1 MTRSGPMARLPLSA
15 DAATARPLS
24 APVLPTSLL
33 PTPLIADPFSGEIAI
48 DILLLPGFHLGDLSA
63 LTDVFQRA
71 NATAP
76 IAGQKQVQIRRRFRW
91 RLIAPDRAPIAS
103 SCGCHVTPAAGTD
116 LQPDPSR
123 DPARDPW
130 LNIWPGAANTL
141 LLAGHEIPSEQDRE
155 RLTGLTFWLRH
166 RQRCGGR
173 IVAIGAAT
181 LLLAQAGLMDGRKAA
196 APWQCIDA
204 WQEMHKDVRF
214 DDRLFVQDDRI
225 TTCCGNG
232 AALDFALHCVAR
244 LIGSDRARHIADQ
257 LNYARPR
264 DGAETQRPWRF
275 AALGIEHPGFIKAL
289 TLMHREIEQPLGTA
303 DIAAATG
310 LGLRQ
315 LQRLFQRH
323 YGVTPSEYYLQCR
336 LDRAR
341 SLLCQTSMKVTE
353 IAVATG
359 FVSMSHF
366 SRCYRARFGAAPR
379 TDRQNTDR
387 QQTARPETYRLT
399 TSRVEPGVPRTRT
412 EKTRAGRLPQASL
425 LAVAPTYPS

>member
-15 DAATARPLS
+15 DPAMARH
-24 APVLPTSLL
+24 APTSPLPTSMP

-63 LTDVFQRA
+63 LADVFQRA
-71 NATAP
+71 NAAAP
-76 IAGQKQVQIRRRFRW
+76 IPGPRQDQIRRRFRW
-91 RLIAPDRAPIAS
+91 RLIAPDRAPVAS
-103 SCGCHVTPAAGTD
+103 SCGCHVTPAAGID
-116 LQPDPSR
+116 PQPDPS
-123 DPARDPW
+123 RDPW

-141 LLAGHEIPSEQDRE
+141 LLAGHEIPPEQDRE
-155 RLTGLTFWLRH
+155 RLTGFTFWLRH

-173 IVAIGAAT
+173 IVAVGAAT
-181 LLLAQAGLMDGRKAA
+181 LLLAQAGLIGGRRAA

-204 WQEMHKDVRF
+204 WQEMHKEVRF

-379 TDRQNTDR
+379 TDRQNADR
-387 QQTARPETYRLT
+387 QQTARPETHRSK
-399 TSRVEPGVPRTRT
+399 TSRVEPGALRTRT
-412 EKTRAGRLPQASL
+412 GKTRAGRLPQASFQ
-425 LAVAPTYPS
+425 AVAPTYPS